1 MANTQVNDNKR
12 DILQVKFD
20 LVAYHAA
27 METIDQWKQA
37 GQRQYVTIT
46 NPHSVLLCHRD
57 RQMGQATRQAG
68 MVLPDGTGIILA
80 ARLLGYSHNGRA
92 TGPMLM
98 LKLCDWGRLKGY
110 RHFFYG
116 GAEGVAE
123 KLAEKLSRDY
133 PGLLVVGTYY
143 PPFRQLSEA
152 EDQAIVDEINKTK
165 PDIVWIGLGAPKQ
178 EKWMAEHVGRITA
191 TAMIG
196 VGAAFD
202 FHSGNVKWAPAWIRK
217 IGMEWAYRLALE
229 PRRMWRRNID
239 SPIFL
244 TKVIGQRVKRVFYN
258 QPEELQK
265 QPLPD
270 PLSFQPLPLSARTVP
285 APAESQAV
293 LSEQQ
298 DRIEENAEW
307 RI

>member
-1 MANTQVNDNKR
+1 MVEVLQQNKR

-20 LVAYHAA
+20 LVAYNAA
-27 METIDQWKQA
+27 LETIDQWKQT

-68 MVLPDGTGIILA
+68 MILPDGTGIILA

-98 LKLCDWGRLKGY
+98 LKLCDWGRQKGY

-116 GAEGVAE
+116 GSEGVAG
-123 KLAEKLSRDY
+123 KLAEKLGRDY
-133 PGLLVVGTYY
+133 PGLQVAGIYC
-143 PPFRQLSEA
+143 PPFRQLSET
-152 EDQAIVDEINKTK
+152 ENQAIIDEINTTR
-165 PDIVWIGLGAPKQ
+165 PDIVWVGLGAPKQ
-178 EKWMAEHVGRITA
+178 EKWMAEHVGKITA
-191 TAMIG
+191 SAMIG

-217 IGMEWAYRLALE
+217 IGMEWAYRLVLE
-229 PRRMWRRNID
+229 PKRMWRRNLD

-244 TKVIGQRVKRVFYN
+244 TKVIGQRVKRVFHSKPTEPQN
-258 QPEELQK
+258 QP
-265 QPLPD
+265 
-270 PLSFQPLPLSARTVP
+270 LSESVAPQPLPLAARKITSA
-285 APAESQAV
+285 AELQQLA
-293 LSEQQ
+293 LSEHQ
-298 DRIEENAEW
+298 DKIKENAEW